1 MKIGFDP
8 AADSIQIRS
17 IKIGFDPN
25 SVLES
30 AGTLHMTSFPK
41 DVPFWGFVDMPSH
54 SGGQI
59 PQKPQ
64 FEGLKGDMQ
73 RFLTKMMKK

>member
-25 SVLES
+25 SVLELVR
-30 AGTLHMTSFPK
+30 TLTYT
-41 DVPFWGFVDMPSH
+41 D
-54 SGGQI
+54 
-59 PQKPQ
+59 
-64 FEGLKGDMQ
+64 
-73 RFLTKMMKK
+73 